1 MPFYDYECEK
11 CGEFE
16 EFAKIA
22 DRNTIMCPECSV
34 QATLLISATSVKGDP
49 TTIGAL
55 ADKNTKKMGRYEIE
69 ARRMKEGVTQ
79 KEENKKEYQKVRQ
92 LAKLNPKQKERYIME
107 GKLPP
112 GQ

>member
-1 MPFYDYECEK
+1 MPFYDLECET

-22 DRNTIMCPECSV
+22 DRNKIVCPECNT
-34 QATLLISATSVKGDP
+34 QATLLVSGAFIKGDP

-69 ARRMKEGVTQ
+69 DRRRREGVTQ
-79 KEENKKEYQKVRQ
+79 KEEKKQEYQKVRD
-92 LAKLNPKQKERYIME
+92 LAKLTPKQKDRYIVE

>member
-1 MPFYDYECEK
+1 MRPRNQKKKRNKIMPFYDLECET

-22 DRNTIMCPECSV
+22 DRNKIVCPECNT
-34 QATLLISATSVKGDP
+34 QATLLVSGAFIKGDP

-69 ARRMKEGVTQ
+69 DRRRREGVTQ
-79 KEENKKEYQKVRQ
+79 KEEKKQDDGSNR
-92 LAKLNPKQKERYIME
+92 
-107 GKLPP
+107 
-112 GQ
+112 